1 MSFNDSTIE
10 PKNIFLGLLINRIAI
25 IEEIIYDQKAYRNGL
40 TALLSLIDILDETS
54 QNNLKTQRTQITAM
68 QNGNL
73 RKEEIQ
79 KIFSQIIMY
88 LHKTYLQEVSLGLIP
103 ASSLAYTK
111 PEPAKEAIATRL
123 SSKLG

>member
-54 QNNLKTQRTQITAM
+54 QNQLKNQRTQITAM

-73 RKEEIQ
+73 NKEEIQ

-111 PEPAKEAIATRL
+111 PEPAKEAISTRL
-123 SSKLG
+123 SSKL